1 MAYVKQNKGMDWTEA
16 IVKVLRE
23 AGGGPMHVED
33 ITSNI
38 INKGYYS
45 TRSQNPVNT
54 VDSYLSTNKNLFLL

>member
-1 MAYVKQNKGMDWTEA
+1 MAYVKQNNGMKWMEA

-23 AGGGPMHVED
+23 AGGGPMSVED

-45 TRSQNPVNT
+45 TRSQHPETTVN
-54 VDSYLSTNKNLFLL
+54 SYFMK